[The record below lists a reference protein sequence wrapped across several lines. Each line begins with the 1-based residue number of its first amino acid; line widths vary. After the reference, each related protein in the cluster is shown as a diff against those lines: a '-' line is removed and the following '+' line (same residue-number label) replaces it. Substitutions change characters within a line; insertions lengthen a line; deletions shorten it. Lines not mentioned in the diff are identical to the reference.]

1 MDRHWVIHAELGA
14 RSTRDI
20 SPKTTLLGAPP
31 KRELDCQETV
41 VCWESE
47 ETVKISRQ
55 QCGLAYAGHAA
66 ELAADGVG

>member
-41 VCWESE
+41 VKWESRKRHE
-47 ETVKISRQ
+47 FI
-55 QCGLAYAGHAA
+55 GLKN
-66 ELAADGVG
+66 